1 MSRPRGA
8 LCSLAFANR
17 KGEGEE
23 EGEPGRRV
31 CAALDGEEFF
41 TS

>member
-23 EGEPGRRV
+23 EGEEGLCRV
-31 CAALDGEEFF
+31 GG
-41 TS
+41 